1 MFQKHG
7 CMDQKERD
15 VSMRE
20 YRTGSS
26 RLLITTD
33 LVRCIDIQ
41 NASLFINYDLPI
53 NRENYIQR

>member
-1 MFQKHG
+1 
-7 CMDQKERD
+7 MDQKERD

-33 LVRCIDIQ
+33 LMHCIDIQ
-41 NASLFINYDLPI
+41 YASLFINFDLP
-53 NRENYIQR
+53 NNLENYFYR